1 MVLSDLQNSTD
12 MNETGNRPVYDNP
25 VWEKA
30 RKALE
35 AVSPK
40 KGQNQQ
46 SDPVENCGGNFM
58 NGGMP
63 PRPEMS
69 PQEMYYQQY
78 NNFKQ
83 NQGMPNRPP
92 FLGGMQQNS
101 GPPGMWPGGF
111 GRPAQFQGPRPG
123 PDGQDPRGFNPRFMN
138 SRPRFQQGNNMQ
150 QHPGTGGIRF
160 SIPKRNKMQQN
171 GGNFNNQGPPSNFE
185 NKQRFFSPTG
195 PRPRFQNNMPNQ
207 APMQSPPPSKPPTN
221 GEQSNN
227 QSEKKESELAEKAA
241 GEWPPALKNWVQ
253 KAFSSVRDDPD
264 KDRMEAIL
272 KEKLTDAF
280 TSGKAFTTNWDIEPL
295 PFTPTNAAV
304 PDRDMPKTKR
314 SRWDPQPIN
323 TMGQHSDMG
332 MAQGSGR
339 GFNGRQM
346 NMRGHRG
353 HFQRGRGTPNQ
364 RGRGRRSF
372 SRDRRS
378 FSRSR
383 SRSRSYSRSFS
394 RSRSRSR
401 SPDRRRRRMSSPG
414 RNRRRRSRT
423 RSRSRSRS
431 SSLSSR
437 SSRDYYSLNVEHP
450 KGRGKFGRGRGREE
464 RGRGRGTPGKAR
476 RGSGDTTKN
485 SFGKKKQG
493 KQQNIKNNK
502 SPKGTGKKFQ
512 QFKLENSEESSE
524 KLLVR
529 AKRFGNQLDKSNPKQ
544 RLNFA
549 MSSINA
555 SNDSDED
562 SNMDWSSY
570 HITGTCQDLEKQY
583 LRMSGPPDASKIR
596 PKEVLRKS
604 LAMVKNDWST
614 KMDYRYACEQMKT
627 IRQDLTVQGIRD
639 EFTVEVY
646 ETHARIAM
654 EKGDHEEYNQ
664 CQSQL
669 KNLYKEGLRGNRQ
682 EFTAYRILYYIFTSN
697 LADINMALTDL
708 SKDDRNDECIKHALH
723 VRSAWALSNYHKFFQ
738 LYLNAPKM
746 AGYLMDK
753 FVGRVRKSALK
764 AAVKAYVSNIWV
776 NHRCYRKFMLGI
788 YFSDAELR
796 CLGRIIKINNR
807 ICLYFCSCSSLQGP
821 LCRSPMAPN
830 ATKN

>member
-1 MVLSDLQNSTD
+1 MVLSDLQNRE
-12 MNETGNRPVYDNP
+12 MNEMENPTVFDNP
-25 VWEKA
+25 IWETA

-46 SDPVENCGGNFM
+46 SDAMQNGGGGNFL
-58 NGGMP
+58 NGGGMP

-83 NQGMPNRPP
+83 NQNMHNQPP
-92 FLGGMQQNS
+92 FFGGMQQNN
-101 GPPGMWPGGF
+101 GPPGMWSGGF
-111 GRPAQFQGPRPG
+111 GRPAHFQGPHPG
-123 PDGQDPRGFNPRFMN
+123 HDGQDPRGFNPRFMN
-138 SRPRFQQGNNMQ
+138 SRPRFQHGNNMG
-150 QHPGTGGIRF
+150 QHPGAGGIRF

-171 GGNFNNQGPPSNFE
+171 GGNFNNQGPPPNFE
-185 NKQRFFSPTG
+185 NKQRFYSPSG
-195 PRPRFQNNMPNQ
+195 PRPRFPNNMPNQ
-207 APMQSPPPSKPPTN
+207 PAVQNMPQNKQPEN
-221 GEQSNN
+221 NEQSNDQTN
-227 QSEKKESELAEKAA
+227 KKEGDLAEKAA

-280 TSGKAFTTNWDIEPL
+280 TSGKAFTTNWDVEPL
-295 PFTPTNAAV
+295 PFTPNSSMV
-304 PDRDMPKTKR
+304 QDRGTPKTKR
-314 SRWDPQPIN
+314 SRWDPQP
-323 TMGQHSDMG
+323 TSSATKSPDMG
-332 MAQGSGR
+332 MTQGSGR
-339 GFNGRQM
+339 GFNARQM
-346 NMRGHRG
+346 NMRGQRG
-353 HFQRGRGTPNQ
+353 RFQRGRGTPGQ

-372 SRDRRS
+372 SRGRS

-383 SRSRSYSRSFS
+383 SRSRSYSRSPS
-394 RSRSRSR
+394 RSYSRSRSR
-401 SPDRRRRRMSSPG
+401 SPERRRRRMSSPG
-414 RNRRRRSRT
+414 RHRRRRSRSH
-423 RSRSRSRS
+423 SRSRSRS

-450 KGRGKFGRGRGREE
+450 KGRGKFGRGRGRGKED
-464 RGRGRGTPGKAR
+464 RGRGRGTPSKTR
-476 RGSGDTTKN
+476 RGSGDPAN
-485 SFGKKKQG
+485 ENLGKKKQN
-493 KQQNIKNNK
+493 KQQNLKNK
-502 SPKGTGKKFQ
+502 SPKGKKFP
-512 QFKLENSEESSE
+512 QFKVENSEESSE
-524 KLLVR
+524 KLMSR
-529 AKRFGNQLDKSNPKQ
+529 AKRFGNQLDKSHPKQ

-549 MSSINA
+549 VSSINA
-555 SNDSDED
+555 TNDSDED

-570 HITGTCQDLEKQY
+570 HIIGTCQDLEKQY

-596 PKEVLRKS
+596 PKEVLKKS
-604 LAMVKNDWST
+604 LVMVKNDWTS

-627 IRQDLTVQGIRD
+627 IRQDLTVQGIQD

-664 CQSQL
+664 CQTQL
-669 KNLYKEGLRGNRQ
+669 KNLYKQGHSGNRQ
-682 EFTAYRILYYIFTSN
+682 EFTAYRILYYIYTSN
-697 LADINMALTDL
+697 LGDLNTALTDL
-708 SKDDRNDECIKHALH
+708 SKEDRKDECIKHALH

-764 AAVKAYVSNIWV
+764 AAIKAYRPTLPVEFIAPEI
-776 NHRCYRKFMLGI
+776 G
-788 YFSDAELR
+788 FSDRSE
-796 CLGRIIKINNR
+796 CLEFLKEMNVTLSGDESKID
-807 ICLYFCSCSSLQGP
+807 CKASLP
-821 LCRSPMAPN
+821 VVN
-830 ATKN
+830 AW